1 VAIWVWD
8 NLESKMTIVK
18 YSEGEIIGTVSD
30 GKETDD
36 EKAKKALKQA
46 QQAAKNTNKDGN
58 NSSFN
63 KESD

>member
-1 VAIWVWD
+1 
-8 NLESKMTIVK
+8 MTIVK
-18 YSEGEIIGTVSD
+18 YSEGEIIGVVSD

-36 EKAKKALKQA
+36 EKAKKALKEA